1 MRRSVQNHIIIFLVT
16 ILPANAQMLNDSV
29 SLRMIHSCVGD
40 IYNLKISDA
49 KHKCDLLFQKW
60 PGHPAE
66 YLFKGMITYWEYY
79 PLITTS
85 SSRMTFENDL
95 RKCIELCDKS
105 GKKENPEYLLTNLCA
120 RGLLLLFYADN
131 NLSSD
136 VFPLAVSSYWYIRRA
151 FENTGSYADFYYYTG
166 LYKYYR
172 EAYPRA
178 YPIYKPLAM
187 LFPRGNIVE
196 GLNDLTIAAQKSIV
210 LKAEALFFL
219 TWIYMT
225 FENNFTKSYDISKAL
240 YLSYPSN
247 ISYQA
252 LFIENLL
259 LNRQYD
265 NAEQLIES
273 FSGITQNTYYQA
285 HQLIFKGII
294 QEKKYHDLDQ
304 AQVLYNEGIK
314 EIFTFGNFGNDFAS
328 FAYFGLSRI
337 SKAKNDRENQKLYRK
352 KALDLSAF
360 KQLNFD

>member
-1 MRRSVQNHIIIFLVT
+1 MKLSVQNLIIICLVS
-16 ILPANAQMLNDSV
+16 ILPANAQMLNDSA
-29 SLRMIHSCVGD
+29 SLKMIHSCVDD

-49 KHKCDLLFQKW
+49 KHKCELLFQKW
-60 PGHPAE
+60 PGHPVE

-85 SSRMTFENDL
+85 PSRMTFENDL
-95 RKCIELCDKS
+95 RKCIELYDKS
-105 GKKENPEYLLTNLCA
+105 GKKEDPEYLLTNLCA

-136 VFPLAVSSYWYIRRA
+136 VFPLVISSYRYIRRA

-178 YPIYKPLAM
+178 YPVYKPLAI
-187 LFPRGNIVE
+187 LFPRGNIDE
-196 GLNDLTIAAQKSIV
+196 GLNELTIAAQKSIV

-247 ISYQA
+247 VCYQA

-273 FSGITQNTYYQA
+273 CSGKTQSSYYQA
-285 HQLIFKGII
+285 QLLIFKGII
-294 QEKKYHDLDQ
+294 QEKKYNDLDQ
-304 AQVLYNEGIK
+304 ARVLYNEGIK
-314 EIFTFGNFGNDFAS
+314 EIVIFGNFGNDFTS

-337 SKAKNDRENQKLYRK
+337 NKAKNDRENYKMYRK